1 MTEEQGEKIIKYL
14 KNIDGQLGSIY
25 DELNRIYSYASDI
38 KSSVCDLDDINN
50 SIQEVKDKL

>member
-50 SIQEVKDKL
+50 SISRGKG